1 MVFLKRG
8 SARCFGFLFCFFL
21 PSGYKPPPQPRAR
34 STFSFYHHPHHLAGT
49 TRRGGHLDC
58 IYKQGRSTTS
68 GAGFL
73 DFFYLFFFHRHKEE
87 HAAMHQLNPKLGKK
101 SRGRRYLCES
111 FFFPFYPR
119 FALFSAFPAERKKS
133 GIKKASL
140 ERYPPLFLFSP
151 SSASVFYLLY
161 CLTDDVYDPLYDG

>member
-1 MVFLKRG
+1 MIPFVLSMVFLKRG

-73 DFFYLFFFHRHKEE
+73 DFFLPFFFIVTKRNTQQCTNSTPNSARSPEAEDIFASLFFSLFTFVLLFFRLFLRKE
-87 HAAMHQLNPKLGKK
+87 
-101 SRGRRYLCES
+101 
-111 FFFPFYPR
+111 
-119 FALFSAFPAERKKS
+119 
-133 GIKKASL
+133 KKA
-140 ERYPPLFLFSP
+140 
-151 SSASVFYLLY
+151 A
-161 CLTDDVYDPLYDG
+161 

>member
-1 MVFLKRG
+1 MIPFVLSMFFLKRG

-73 DFFYLFFFHRHKEE
+73 VFFLPFFFPSSQRGTRSNAPTQPQTRQEVPRQKISLRVFFFSLFTIVLLFFRLFLRKEKKRHKEGF
-87 HAAMHQLNPKLGKK
+87 LRKIPPIVFVFSLFGLG
-101 SRGRRYLCES
+101 
-111 FFFPFYPR
+111 
-119 FALFSAFPAERKKS
+119 
-133 GIKKASL
+133 
-140 ERYPPLFLFSP
+140 FLFT
-151 SSASVFYLLY
+151 LLSY
-161 CLTDDVYDPLYDG
+161 G

>member
-1 MVFLKRG
+1 MIPFVLSMFFLKRG

-73 DFFYLFFFHRHKEE
+73 DFFFTFFFSSS
-87 HAAMHQLNPKLGKK
+87 Q
-101 SRGRRYLCES
+101 RGTRSNAPTQPQTRQEVPRQKISLRV
-111 FFFPFYPR
+111 FFFPFLPSFCSFFGFSCGKKKKR
-119 FALFSAFPAERKKS
+119 HKEGFLRKIPPIVFVFSLF
-133 GIKKASL
+133 GL
-140 ERYPPLFLFSP
+140 GFLFT
-151 SSASVFYLLY
+151 LLSY
-161 CLTDDVYDPLYDG
+161 G